1 MPRAAPHKCPTKHC
15 AQQGSRDLR
24 PDHPKSRPSSS
35 LRQEKKVHV
44 YGFHTVNTVD
54 VDYSEARN
62 KVVLGRPLS
71 TIFSLVRPLA
81 LGIFVKFD
89 GY

>member
-1 MPRAAPHKCPTKHC
+1 M
-15 AQQGSRDLR
+15 
-24 PDHPKSRPSSS
+24 
-35 LRQEKKVHV
+35 RQEKKVHV